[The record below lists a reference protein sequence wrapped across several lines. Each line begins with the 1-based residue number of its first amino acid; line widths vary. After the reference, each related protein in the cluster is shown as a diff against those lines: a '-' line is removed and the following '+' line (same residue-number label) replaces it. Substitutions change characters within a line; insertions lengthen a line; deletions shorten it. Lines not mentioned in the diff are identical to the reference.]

1 LATFQELERALESEI
16 PLSERGAFYRWVD
29 DNYKNA
35 WTIASDRLRE
45 AADEYI
51 ETENAF
57 EMQRASTDYF
67 NSCVAFASEY
77 KKQKNKN
84 STEMFLES
92 MNEKQRRS

>member
-1 LATFQELERALESEI
+1 MLSWYKLIASKFPSEALEI
-16 PLSERGAFYRWVD
+16 VATIKGVD